1 MQTNSTTKKNGD
13 KKTLAHNTIAL
24 MIIQV
29 LNYVIP
35 FITIPYVSRIF
46 EVEKFGVIF
55 FAQALMDYFMRFV
68 MFGFELSGVRTI
80 AIKRDNPNEVNKVF
94 NSVLSIQI
102 LFLAISFILLSLI
115 IIFFPRFRQDSIIYF
130 FTFLSLIGQ
139 VLLFTWF
146 YQGMEKMKFITTL
159 NVITRIISLILIFS
173 CIRKPE
179 DYILYPLFNS
189 FALIIAGIISII
201 FIKKYFSVEFFIPKL
216 KDSWDVLKYSSG
228 FFVARIA
235 MALYRQTN
243 VFVLGLVTTTTI
255 VAYFVS
261 ADRIFCAAMALCI
274 TFVNALFPYMSKN
287 KDILFY
293 KKMIKYLL
301 VFSILASVFLLLISK
316 LLIFIFY
323 SEKYLD
329 AVNILRIFIVSFTF
343 FIFVDVLGFP
353 LLGAFGYVK
362 ETNMG
367 NILGGIYNALGLLI
381 LYYLNSINLYS
392 VAIIAS
398 STYLVMFLH
407 RIYYINKYKLFNL
420 KDTQ

>member
-1 MQTNSTTKKNGD
+1 MQKDSKAKKGD
-13 KKTLAHNTIAL
+13 KKALAHNTVAL

-35 FITIPYVSRIF
+35 FITLPYVSRIF
-46 EVEKFGVIF
+46 EVDKFGVIF

-80 AIKRDNPNEVNKVF
+80 AINRDDKNEVNKVF
-94 NSVLSIQI
+94 NSVLSVQI
-102 LFLAISFILLSLI
+102 VFLAISFIALVLI
-115 IIFFPRFRQDSIIYF
+115 IIFIPRFRQDGIIYF

-146 YQGMEKMKFITTL
+146 YQGMEKMKFITIL
-159 NVITRIISLILIFS
+159 NVIARIISLILIFT
-173 CIRKPE
+173 CIKKPD
-179 DYILYPLFNS
+179 DYVLYPLFNS
-189 FALIIAGIISII
+189 SALIFAGIISVI
-201 FIKKYFSVEFFIPKL
+201 FIKKYFNVQFFIPKI
-216 KDSWDVLKYSSG
+216 KDSWYALKYSSG
-228 FFVARIA
+228 FFVARIS

-243 VFVLGLVTTTTI
+243 AFVLGLVTTTTI

-287 KDILFY
+287 KDILFF
-293 KKMIKYLL
+293 KKMIKYLIM
-301 VFSILASVFLLLISK
+301 FSILASIFLLIISK
-316 LLIFIFY
+316 LLIIIFY
-323 SEKYLD
+323 SEKYLE

-367 NILGGIYNALGLLI
+367 NILGGIYNAIGLLI
-381 LYYLNSINLYS
+381 LYSLHSINLYS
-392 VAIIAS
+392 VAILAS
-398 STYLVMFLH
+398 STYFIMFLH
-407 RIYYINKYKLFNL
+407 RIYYIKKYNLFNL
-420 KDTQ
+420 TDTQ